1 MHGEFAIPL
10 TLPLAFVLVLARVA
24 GAFVYVPLPGR
35 ESGPGIARTVFA
47 LATAIAMFPRWP
59 RIDPAA
65 VTPALLFS
73 WVFSEAGLGISI
85 GLMVSFLTE
94 VLQVLS
100 QLTAGLLFF
109 AIGLDRFVL
118 QAFAQSLERYPPGS
132 FVLTR
137 NLAQSV
143 IELGSDVFS
152 VGLRLAF
159 PVLGLLLMTE
169 ISLALVGRMSAQLH
183 LGAHAAP
190 VKLLLTLVTFAAV
203 VKVAPQLYEAYASR
217 MLRTLQHSLFG

>member
-1 MHGEFAIPL
+1 MLGL
-10 TLPLAFVLVLARVA
+10 QA
-24 GAFVYVPLPGR
+24 GYGYV
-35 ESGPGIARTVFA
+35 SV
-47 LATAIAMFPRWP
+47 
-59 RIDPAA
+59 IDPTTQAD
-65 VTPALLFS
+65 S
-73 WVFSEAGLGISI
+73 
-85 GLMVSFLTE
+85 E